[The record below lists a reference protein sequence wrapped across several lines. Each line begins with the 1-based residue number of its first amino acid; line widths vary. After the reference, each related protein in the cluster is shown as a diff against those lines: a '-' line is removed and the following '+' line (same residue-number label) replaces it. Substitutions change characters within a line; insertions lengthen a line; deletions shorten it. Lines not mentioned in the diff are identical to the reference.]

1 MWCHTGV
8 MDLQTYVETIQRQL
22 EAAGETGGDEAR
34 ALAER
39 LVAPLN
45 AAIRLALQDALTAA
59 AEEITVD
66 LAPGSVEL
74 RLHGRDIDFVVT
86 APQADV
92 SAAEAANA
100 DVATQP
106 WTARPSSAASADADE
121 AEEGGMSR
129 INLRLPEQLKVR
141 IERAASSESLSVN
154 AWLVRVVGAR
164 DDGADPGRHNESRPA
179 YSGNRY
185 TGWVR

>member
-1 MWCHTGV
+1 
-8 MDLQTYVETIQRQL
+8 MDLQPYVENVQRQL
-22 EAAGETGGDEAR
+22 EAAAETGGDQAR

-39 LVAPLN
+39 LVAPLDS
-45 AAIRLALQDALTAA
+45 AIRLALQDALASA
-59 AEEITVD
+59 VEEITVD

-86 APQADV
+86 PPAPDV
-92 SAAEAANA
+92 SPGDSAGAEA
-100 DVATQP
+100 THP
-106 WTARPSSAASADADE
+106 WTARHTGATSPDADD
-121 AEEGGMSR
+121 ADEGGMSR

-141 IERAASSESLSVN
+141 IERAAGSEALSVN

-164 DDGADPGRHNESRPA
+164 VDGTDPQRRHESRPA
-179 YSGNRY
+179 RSGNRF

>member
-1 MWCHTGV
+1 
-8 MDLQTYVETIQRQL
+8 MDLRPYIEDIQQQL
-22 EAAGETGGDEAR
+22 ADAAEAAGDEAR
-34 ALAER
+34 AVAER
-39 LVAPLN
+39 LAAPLS
-45 AAIRLALQDALTAA
+45 AAIRLALQDALTVA

-86 APQADV
+86 HPP
-92 SAAEAANA
+92 A
-100 DVATQP
+100 DVASADTAGAEVP
-106 WTARPSSAASADADE
+106 THAWTARPSTDVDDA
-121 AEEGGMSR
+121 EGGMSR

-141 IERAASSESLSVN
+141 IERAAGTEGLSVN

-164 DDGADPGRHNESRPA
+164 VDGADPGRQQETRVAH
-179 YSGNRY
+179 SGNRY

>member
-1 MWCHTGV
+1 
-8 MDLQTYVETIQRQL
+8 MDLQPYVESIQRQL
-22 EAAGETGGDEAR
+22 EAAAETGGDEAR

-45 AAIRLALQDALTAA
+45 ATIRLALQDALTVA

-86 APQADV
+86 P
-92 SAAEAANA
+92 SPA
-100 DVATQP
+100 DVAAADSADADVPTRP
-106 WTARPSSAASADADE
+106 WTARPSGAAPTEGDE
-121 AEEGGMSR
+121 PDEGGMSR
-129 INLRLPEQLKVR
+129 INLRLPEQLKAR
-141 IERAASSESLSVN
+141 IERAAGSEALSVN
-154 AWLVRVVGAR
+154 AWIVRVVGAR
-164 DDGADPGRHNESRPA
+164 VDGTDPGRQHESRPA
-179 YSGNRY
+179 HSGNRY

>member
-1 MWCHTGV
+1 
-8 MDLQTYVETIQRQL
+8 MDLRPYVETIRQQL
-22 EAAGETGGDEAR
+22 ADTAATGGDEAR

-39 LVAPLN
+39 LAAPLD

-66 LAPGSVEL
+66 LVPGSVEL

-86 APQADV
+86 PPPADV
-92 SAAEAANA
+92 VPA
-100 DVATQP
+100 DTADADMPTQP
-106 WTARPSSAASADADE
+106 WTASTDADDADE
-121 AEEGGMSR
+121 GGVSR

-141 IERAASSESLSVN
+141 IERAAGSEGLSVN

-164 DDGADPGRHNESRPA
+164 VDGADPGRQHQTRVA
-179 YSGNRY
+179 HSGNRY

>member
-22 EAAGETGGDEAR
+22 EAAAETGGDEAR

-66 LAPGSVEL
+66 LVPGSVEL

-86 APQADV
+86 PPP
-92 SAAEAANA
+92 A
-100 DVATQP
+100 DVAPADAADADMPTQP
-106 WTARPSSAASADADE
+106 WTARPSGTASTDADDPD
-121 AEEGGMSR
+121 EGGVSR
-129 INLRLPEQLKVR
+129 
-141 IERAASSESLSVN
+141 
-154 AWLVRVVGAR
+154 
-164 DDGADPGRHNESRPA
+164 
-179 YSGNRY
+179 
-185 TGWVR
+185 

>member
-1 MWCHTGV
+1 
-8 MDLQTYVETIQRQL
+8 MDLQPYVESIQRQL
-22 EAAGETGGDEAR
+22 EATAESGGDEAR

-86 APQADV
+86 APPADAT
-92 SAAEAANA
+92 SATSA
-100 DVATQP
+100 DSGDADLPTQP
-106 WTARPSSAASADADE
+106 WTARPSGATSTDADE
-121 AEEGGMSR
+121 GDEGGMSR

-141 IERAASSESLSVN
+141 VERAAGSEALSVN

-164 DDGADPGRHNESRPA
+164 VDGTDPGRQHESRPA
-179 YSGNRY
+179 HSGNRF

>member
-1 MWCHTGV
+1 
-8 MDLQTYVETIQRQL
+8 MDLRPYVESIQRQL
-22 EAAGETGGDEAR
+22 EAAAETGGEEAR

-45 AAIRLALQDALTAA
+45 SAIRLAIQDAVTAA

-74 RLHGRDIDFVVT
+74 RLRGRDIEFVVT
-86 APQADV
+86 HPPAD
-92 SAAEAANA
+92 AA
-100 DVATQP
+100 
-106 WTARPSSAASADADE
+106 AASSFDTGATAHLPDE
-121 AEEGGMSR
+121 GDEGGMSR

-141 IERAASSESLSVN
+141 IERAAGNEALSVN
-154 AWLVRVVGAR
+154 AWLVRAAAAR
-164 DDGADPGRHNESRPA
+164 VEGSNSPRQDAPRQARS
-179 YSGNRY
+179 SNRY

>member
-1 MWCHTGV
+1 
-8 MDLQTYVETIQRQL
+8 MDLQAYVESIQRQL
-22 EAAGETGGDEAR
+22 EAVAETGGDEAR

-45 AAIRLALQDALTAA
+45 SAIRLALQDALTVA

-74 RLHGRDIDFVVT
+74 RLHGRDIEFVVT
-86 APQADV
+86 PPPADV
-92 SAAEAANA
+92 FAAGSADA
-100 DVATQP
+100 DVTPRP
-106 WTARPSSAASADADE
+106 WTARPPGTASTDADD
-121 AEEGGMSR
+121 ADEGGMSR

-141 IERAASSESLSVN
+141 IERAASSEALSVN
-154 AWLVRVVGAR
+154 AWVVRVVGAR
-164 DDGADPGRHNESRPA
+164 VDGTDPGRQHESRVA
-179 YSGNRY
+179 HSGNRY